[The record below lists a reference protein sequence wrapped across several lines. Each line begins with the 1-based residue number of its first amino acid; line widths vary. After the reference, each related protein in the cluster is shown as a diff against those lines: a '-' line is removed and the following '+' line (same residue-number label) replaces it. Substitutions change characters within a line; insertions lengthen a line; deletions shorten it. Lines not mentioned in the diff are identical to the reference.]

1 MGKIAVS
8 YVSYIHVAAIICRDP
23 PLSTKG
29 KARAYIMKAEEK
41 YKVILYKNRCCTC
54 TNVSG

>member
-8 YVSYIHVAAIICRDP
+8 YVSYIHVAAIVCRDP

-29 KARAYIMKAEEK
+29 KARAYVMKAEEK
-41 YKVILYKNRCCTC
+41 YKIILYKNRCYTC
-54 TNVSG
+54 TNV

>member
-8 YVSYIHVAAIICRDP
+8 YVSYIHVAAIFCRDP

-29 KARAYIMKAEEK
+29 KARAYMKAEEK
-41 YKVILYKNRCCTC
+41 YKVILYKSRCCTC
-54 TNVSG
+54 TNISG